1 MRTLEVRR
9 HAKRDPAADA
19 LSAAG
24 RAQAEDV
31 GRTMTEP
38 FDVVFVSPAQRTA
51 ETVAWLLRGSGGQLP
66 PHAVIPGLAAQD
78 NDGSPLAM
86 AGVLSALLDAI
97 ADGGRGLAVSHTPLI
112 ERGVLGLTAR
122 ELDPLAECE
131 GVVLSRVEED
141 GELEVSEIRLSHR

>member
-141 GELEVSEIRLSHR
+141 GELEVSELRLSHR